1 MVQDHTQQTQHQ
13 QQRLLDLYAA
23 VLACDHA
30 IIRSTEKVA
39 MFEAVCNSLVASGG
53 LQMAWIGMLDAGDQ
67 RLWPQAHSGE
77 GWNSLGLMRS
87 ISEVSI
93 PSDQG
98 MAGAVVAQGQALWS
112 DDVQDP
118 PSAEDLRL
126 WPPSDRWR
134 SSAALPLV
142 LGDKT
147 CGVLSVYS
155 QDAPAFEGRVRDLL
169 MQLAAHISAALN
181 TLERAAQREQSEFA
195 LMESEVR
202 YNALFASNPM
212 PMLVIDPSDGR
223 IVDANIRAMNFYGWN
238 HSTITT
244 KFVQDINVQMPEAV
258 RETLMHS
265 RLAEGSRVDS
275 KHRLAN
281 GEVRD
286 VEAFT
291 SPLSF
296 KGQTYL
302 VTAIHDVTERRMLE
316 AKVHQSQQLMQCFID
331 QLPGT
336 AFVKDSSLRLLMAN
350 RQLGSLLGVTPD
362 SLIGKTAH
370 DIFPQDFA
378 DFVTLLDQEVLD
390 AGEHRVFDETFQD
403 RHNETS
409 MFVIDDGAGQ
419 RFLAGISLDITDRY
433 HAKER
438 TAALLRINGLVGELP
453 EKEFLTAGLEL
464 AEKLTDSKIGFL
476 HFVNEDQET
485 LELVTWTESALKG
498 CTVAFNTHY
507 PVSQAGVWADSMR
520 THAPTIVN
528 DYANHLAKNGL
539 PPGHAPVQRL
549 ISVPVMD
556 GGLVRMMLGVGNKAT
571 NYQSFD
577 VESLQLL
584 GNDLW
589 RIARRGR
596 LEASLKHRVGELV
609 EANQRLADMQL
620 QLLQSEKMASIGQ
633 LASGVAHEINNPIG
647 FVKSNLGSL
656 AGYVNS
662 ILDIVRA
669 YEAVEHIH
677 GDAVAEALLEIEQR
691 KKDIDYTYLVDDVRK
706 LIEESIEGVQRVS
719 QIVADLKNFSRTG
732 DTKAEPAD
740 LQAGIESTINVV
752 WNQLKYKV
760 DVVREYVPLPRVRC
774 VASQINQVVMNLLT
788 NAEQAIVGRGTI
800 TVRTGLEA
808 DAVWF
813 EVQDTGCG
821 IAPDKQAR
829 IFEPFYTSKPV
840 GQGTGLGLSISFG
853 IVQRH
858 GGSITLKSAP
868 DAGSTFRVTLP
879 ISLVNDAEVAP

>member
-1 MVQDHTQQTQHQ
+1 MQTERQ
-13 QQRLLDLYAA
+13 QQRLMDLYAA
-23 VLACDHA
+23 VVACDHV
-30 IIRSTEKVA
+30 IIRCTEKVA
-39 MFEAVCNSLVASGG
+39 MFEAVCDLLVATGG
-53 LQMAWIGMLDAGDQ
+53 LQLAWIGLLDSGDQ

-77 GWNSLGLMRS
+77 GWNSQDWLRS
-87 ISEVSI
+87 ISEVHTL
-93 PSDQG
+93 SDQG
-98 MAGAVVAQGQALWS
+98 VVGAAVAQGRAIWS
-112 DDVQDP
+112 DDLRDTQ
-118 PSAEDLRL
+118 AAQDLRQ
-126 WPPSDRWR
+126 WPPSEQWH
-134 SSAALPLV
+134 SSAAIPLF
-142 LGDKT
+142 LGEKA
-147 CGVLSVYS
+147 CGVLSVYIQEAS
-155 QDAPAFEGRVRDLL
+155 AVDDRLRELL
-169 MQLAAHISAALN
+169 LRLADNISAALKA
-181 TLERAAQREQSEFA
+181 LERAAQRELGEFA

-223 IVDANIRAMNFYGWN
+223 VVDANIRAMNFYGWD
-238 HSTITT
+238 HSTITA
-244 KFVQDINVQMPEAV
+244 KYVQDINVQTPEEI
-258 RETLMHS
+258 REAMTRS
-265 RLAEGSRVDS
+265 AKAEGSHLDS
-275 KHRLAN
+275 LHRLAN

-302 VTAIHDVTERRMLE
+302 VTAINDVTERRMLE
-316 AKVHQSQQLMQCFID
+316 AKVHQSQQLMQRFID

-350 RQLGSLLGVTPD
+350 RQLGALLGVAPE
-362 SLIGKTAH
+362 SLIGKSAH

-378 DFVTLLDQEVLD
+378 DFVTLLDREVLE
-390 AGEHRVFDETFQD
+390 AGEHRVFEETFQD

-409 MFVIDDGAGQ
+409 MFVIDDGAGH
-419 RFLAGISLDITDRY
+419 RFLGGLSLDITDRY
-433 HAKER
+433 RAKER
-438 TAALLRINGLVGELP
+438 TAALLRINALAGELP
-453 EKEFLTAGLEL
+453 EKELLTAGLEL
-464 AEKLTDSKIGFL
+464 VEKLTDSKIGFL

-485 LELVTWTESALKG
+485 LELVTWTAGALKG
-498 CTVAFNTHY
+498 CTAAYDTHY
-507 PVSQAGVWADSMR
+507 PVSQAGIWADSMR
-520 THAPTIVN
+520 NRAPAIFN
-528 DYANHLAKNGL
+528 DYASHFAKHGL
-539 PPGHAPVQRL
+539 PEGHAPMTRL
-549 ISVPVMD
+549 ISVPVLE

-571 NYQSFD
+571 NYESFD

-596 LEASLKHRVGELV
+596 LEASLKNRVDELV
-609 EANQRLADMQL
+609 LANQRLSDMQL

-656 AGYVNS
+656 AGYVS
-662 ILDIVRA
+662 SLLEIVRA
-669 YEAVEHIH
+669 YENVEHIH
-677 GDAVAEALLEIEQR
+677 GDAVAQALQEIEQR
-691 KKDIDYTYLVDDVRK
+691 KKDIDYAFLVEDVNK
-706 LIEESIEGVQRVS
+706 LIDESIDGVQRVS

-732 DTKAEPAD
+732 DAVVEPAD

-760 DVVREYVPLPRVRC
+760 DVVREYVPLPLVSC

-788 NAEQAIVGRGTI
+788 NAEQAITGRGTI
-800 TVRTGLEA
+800 TVRTGV
-808 DAVWF
+808 DNDSVWF

-829 IFEPFYTSKPV
+829 VFEPFYTSKPV

-858 GGSITLKSAP
+858 GGSITVNSTP
-868 DAGSTFRVTLP
+868 DVGSTFRVTLP
-879 ISLVNDAEVAP
+879 ISRAMAAEAAP

>member
-1 MVQDHTQQTQHQ
+1 MQTEHQ
-13 QQRLLDLYAA
+13 QQRLMDLVAA
-23 VLACDHA
+23 VLACDHV
-30 IIRSTEKVA
+30 IIRCTGKVA
-39 MFEAVCNSLVASGG
+39 MFEAVCNILVSTGG
-53 LQMAWIGMLDAGDQ
+53 LQLAWIGMLDTGDQ

-77 GWNSLGLMRS
+77 GWNSQDWLRS
-87 ISEVSI
+87 ISEVSTLA
-93 PSDQG
+93 DQG
-98 MAGAVVAQGQALWS
+98 MVGAVVAQGRAIWS
-112 DDVQDP
+112 DDVRDAP
-118 PSAEDLRL
+118 PAENLRQ
-126 WPPSDRWR
+126 WPPSEQWL
-134 SSAALPLV
+134 SSAAIPLF
-142 LGDKT
+142 LGEEV
-147 CGVLSVYS
+147 CGVLSVYN
-155 QDAPAFEGRVRDLL
+155 QEAAAFDERTRELL
-169 MQLAAHISAALN
+169 LGLADNISAALKA
-181 TLERAAQREQSEFA
+181 LDRAEQRELGEFT

-212 PMLVIDPSDGR
+212 PMLVIDPGDGR
-223 IVDANIRAMNFYGWN
+223 IVDANIRAMNFYGWD

-244 KFVQDINVQMPEAV
+244 KFVQDINVQKPEAI
-258 RETLMHS
+258 REALT
-265 RLAEGSRVDS
+265 RLATVEGSHLDA

-296 KGQTYL
+296 NGQTYL
-302 VTAIHDVTERRMLE
+302 VSAIHDVTERRLLE
-316 AKVHQSQQLMQCFID
+316 AKVHQSQLLMQCFID

-336 AFVKDSSLRLLMAN
+336 AFVKDSSLRILMAN
-350 RQLGSLLGVTPD
+350 RQLGAVLGVAPAT
-362 SLIGKTAH
+362 LIGKSAH

-390 AGEHRVFDETFQD
+390 AGEYRVFDETFQN

-419 RFLAGISLDITDRY
+419 RFLAGLSLDITDRY

-438 TAALLRINGLVGELP
+438 TAALLRINALAGELP

-485 LELVTWTESALKG
+485 LELITWTAGALRG
-498 CTVAFNTHY
+498 CTAAFDAHY

-520 THAPTIVN
+520 NRAPVIFN
-528 DYANHLAKNGL
+528 DYASHSAKHGL
-539 PPGHAPVQRL
+539 PEGHAPMTRL
-549 ISVPVMD
+549 ISVPVLED
-556 GGLVRMMLGVGNKAT
+556 GLVCMMLGVGNKAT
-571 NYQSFD
+571 PYESFD

-596 LEASLKHRVGELV
+596 LEASLKIRVDELV
-609 EANQRLADMQL
+609 EANQRLSDMQL

-656 AGYVNS
+656 AAYVS
-662 ILDIVRA
+662 SLLEIVRA
-669 YEAVEHIH
+669 YENVEHVH
-677 GDAVAEALLEIEQR
+677 GDAVAQALQDIEQR
-691 KKDIDYTYLVDDVRK
+691 KKDIDYEYLVEDVSK
-706 LIEESIEGVQRVS
+706 LIDESIEGVQRVS

-732 DTKAEPAD
+732 DTTAEPAD

-760 DVVREYVPLPRVRC
+760 DVVREYVPLPSVRC

-788 NAEQAIVGRGTI
+788 NAEQAITGRGTI
-800 TVRTGLEA
+800 TVRTGM
-808 DAVWF
+808 DDDSVWF

-858 GGSITLKSAP
+858 GGSITVKSSP

-879 ISLVNDAEVAP
+879 ISHATDEEAEP